1 MSLIA
6 KGEKRGERGEKGK
19 RGEKGGKGGERGGWV
34 GMGGMGGKR
43 GGKGGKSDCLCEGS
57 GFTNEL
63 ISCLER
69 RPEETIRTTEVQ

>member
-6 KGEKRGERGEKGK
+6 KGEKGGERGEKGGK
-19 RGEKGGKGGERGGWV
+19 GEKRGKGGERGEKGGKGGKG
-34 GMGGMGGKR
+34 
-43 GGKGGKSDCLCEGS
+43 GGKGGKSDSLCEGS

-69 RPEETIRTTEVQ
+69 RPEETIRTTDVQ